1 MILGIDVLYALFT
14 GGLACGG
21 LCLLVMAVRGTP
33 VKPGKAARKR
43 SREDLLKALGTRTG
57 IAIIAGFGALVLTRW
72 VVVAVGIGLLVL
84 GWDAV
89 AGGAAE
95 ERKSMARLEGLANWA
110 ESLRDTIAGAVGLE
124 QAIPSSVRA
133 ASPALQPSLRALVD
147 RMHTRV
153 PLPEALRRFA
163 DDLDDSSAD
172 LIIAALILN
181 ARLRGPGLR
190 EMLGA
195 LAASARTELEM
206 RRRVNAYRAMTR
218 RSVQIVVGF
227 SVGFALLVSV
237 FNPSYVEP
245 YNTLTGQL
253 VLAFVVGLYT
263 LGFFWL
269 RRLAKFQAP
278 DRLLGSGEAEQAE
291 TGRPLRGRAAMDAG
305 VGR

>member
-1 MILGIDVLYALFT
+1 MILGIDVLYALFA
-14 GGLACGG
+14 GGLACAG
-21 LCLLVMAVRGTP
+21 LCALVMAVRGTP
-33 VKPGKAARKR
+33 VKPGQTARKR
-43 SREDLLKALGTRTG
+43 SREDLLRALGTRTG
-57 IAIIAGFGALVLTRW
+57 IAVIAGFAALVLTQW

-95 ERKSMARLEGLANWA
+95 ERRSMARLEGLANWA

-133 ASPALQPSLRALVD
+133 AAPALQPALRALVD

-163 DDLDDSSAD
+163 EDLDDASAD
-172 LIIAALILN
+172 LIIAALMLN

-245 YNTLTGQL
+245 YNSFVGQI
-253 VLAFVVGLYT
+253 VLASVVGLYA

-278 DRLLGSGEAEQAE
+278 ERLLGATDAEPAE

>member
-1 MILGIDVLYALFT
+1 MNLGMDVIYALFT
-14 GGLACGG
+14 GGLACAG
-21 LCLLVMAVRGTP
+21 LCLLFVAVRGTP
-33 VKPGKAARKR
+33 VKPGKAPRR
-43 SREDLLKALGTRTG
+43 SREDLLRALGTRTG
-57 IAIIAGFGALVLTRW
+57 IAVIAGLGTLVITRW
-72 VVVAVGIGLLVL
+72 IVVAIGIGLLVL

-95 ERKSMARLEGLANWA
+95 ERRSMSRLEGLASWA

-133 ASPALQPSLRALVD
+133 AAPALQPALRALVD

-163 DDLDDSSAD
+163 DDLDDPSAD

-195 LAASARTELEM
+195 LANSARTELEM

-218 RSVQIVVGF
+218 RSVQIVVIF
-227 SVGFALLVSV
+227 SVGFALALTV
-237 FNPSYVEP
+237 FNPSYVAP
-245 YNTLTGQL
+245 YSSFFGQVVLT
-253 VLAFVVGLYT
+253 FVVGLYAI
-263 LGFFWL
+263 GFFWL

-278 DRLLGSGEAEQAE
+278 DRLLGGEEAAVDA
-291 TGRPLRGRAAMDAG
+291 GRPLRGRAAMDAG

>member
-1 MILGIDVLYALFT
+1 MNLGIDVLYALFA

-33 VKPGKAARKR
+33 VKPQSRKR
-43 SREDLLKALGTRTG
+43 SREDLVRALGTRTG
-57 IAIIAGFGALVLTRW
+57 IAVIAGLGTLVVTRW

-95 ERKSMARLEGLANWA
+95 ERRSMSRLEGLANWA

-133 ASPALQPSLRALVD
+133 ASPALQPALRALVD

-237 FNPSYVEP
+237 FNPSYVAP
-245 YNTLTGQL
+245 YNSVTGQL
-253 VLAFVVGLYT
+253 VLGLIVGLYA

-278 DRLLGSGEAEQAE
+278 ERLLGATEAEPVDA
-291 TGRPLRGRAAMDAG
+291 GKPLRGRAAMDAG

>member
-1 MILGIDVLYALFT
+1 MTPQLDVVYALFT
-14 GGLACGG
+14 GGIACAG
-21 LCLLVMAVRGTP
+21 LCLFVMAIRGFP
-33 VKPGKAARKR
+33 AKPGRKR
-43 SREDLLKALGTRTG
+43 KSRQDLMRALGTRTG
-57 IAIIAGFGALVLTRW
+57 IAVIAGLVTLVVTQW
-72 VVVAVGIGLLVL
+72 IVVAVGIGLLVL

-95 ERKSMARLEGLANWA
+95 ERKAMARLEALASWA

-133 ASPALQPSLRALVD
+133 AAPVLQPPLRALVD

-163 DDLDDSSAD
+163 DDLDDPSAD
-172 LIIAALILN
+172 LIIGALLLN

-195 LAASARTELEM
+195 LAGSARSELEM

-218 RSVQIVVGF
+218 RSVQIVVVF
-227 SVGFALLVSV
+227 SVGFALALSV

-245 YNTLTGQL
+245 YDSALGQL
-253 VLAFVVGLYT
+253 VLAFIVGLYGM
-263 LGFFWL
+263 GFLWL
-269 RRLAKFQAP
+269 RRLAKFQEP
-278 DRLLGSGEAEQAE
+278 QRLLGGEDDATAD
-291 TGRPLRGRAAMDAG
+291 TGKPLRGRAAMDAG